1 MSVERVFTMFAAI
14 AVVLVIAACGG
25 NPTSIAG
32 PSAQVSTNT
41 PATTPTDAPEATV
54 PQAQAAYTPVT
65 VESCI
70 AATDGEGDVQTGTT
84 SYTYSEPPSKTIT
97 LNQHVTEVM
106 LALEL
111 QDHMV
116 STAYLDDAVL
126 PQYRAAYESVPVLAE
141 EYPSKEVILAQN
153 PDFIYGGFRTA
164 FEDDAAGSQE
174 DLNEL
179 GIGTYLTASI
189 CNTGSPDT
197 LEDVYT
203 DIRTIGAIFGV
214 TDRAQALV
222 DSLQREVDEAA
233 SLTDASGEPLRVF
246 MFDSG
251 DEAPY
256 TAACCSMFTYMIETA
271 GGKNIFDDV
280 EGRWKTVSWE
290 EVIDRDPELIALTD
304 ADWSTSQEKM
314 DLLLNDPSL
323 ADVTAV
329 KERRFVALQFSS
341 LVPGIRN
348 ATAIKKLAQA
358 LSPQT
363 G

>member
-1 MSVERVFTMFAAI
+1 MSVKRAFTLFGAI

-25 NPTSIAG
+25 NPTSTAE
-32 PSAQVSTNT
+32 PPAQVSTNT
-41 PATTPTDAPEATV
+41 PAPPTDAPEATE
-54 PQAQAAYTPVT
+54 PAAQAAYAPVT

-70 AATDGEGDVQTGTT
+70 AATDDEGDVQIEAA
-84 SYTYSEPPSKTIT
+84 SYTYSKQPSRAIT
-97 LNQHVTEVM
+97 LNQHVTEIM

-111 QDHMV
+111 QDQMV
-116 STAYLDDAVL
+116 GTAYLDDKVL
-126 PQYRAAYESVPVLAE
+126 PQYQAAYESVPVLAE

-174 DLNEL
+174 DLNQL
-179 GIGTYLTASI
+179 GIGTYLTKSI

-222 DSLQREVDEAA
+222 ESLQQEVDEAV
-233 SLTDASGEPLRVF
+233 SLVDASGEPLRVF

-256 TAACCSMFTYMIETA
+256 TGACCSMFTYMIETA
-271 GGKNIFDDV
+271 GGRNIFDDV

-314 DLLLNDPSL
+314 DLLLNDPAL
-323 ADVTAV
+323 ADITAV
-329 KERRFVALQFSS
+329 REERFVVLQFSS

-348 ATAIKKLAQA
+348 ATAIKKLAEA
-358 LSPQT
+358 LSR
-363 G
+363 